1 MRWPRVRRDQSPAL
15 ALLNLTGRPC
25 CQLAPYM
32 SPDLRLEMQ
41 ISWALPTCSTRVVC
55 CPSLRRWGMA
65 RPPSKGMTC
74 SSLGKREPHNSFWQA
89 ISLCVS
95 IDASCRQSGMAAC
108 HLPVWITIE
117 RISFFLCLGSQIIWT
132 RHARFFLVLIF
143 KGVSSLAYAVLW
155 FAGTMRC
162 PRAVRTGFVLLCEIL
177 TFPVLAFAGVSTH
190 GKNAWLKVCHML
202 LICVSFLCSVTLGD
216 PVYLA
221 VFLVCENRVCLSFLI
236 LLEMCVV
243 SLM

>member
-32 SPDLRLEMQ
+32 SPDLCLEMQ

-108 HLPVWITIE
+108 HLPIWITIE
-117 RISFFLCLGSQIIWT
+117 RISFF
-132 RHARFFLVLIF
+132 
-143 KGVSSLAYAVLW
+143 SLFRIPDHLNAS
-155 FAGTMRC
+155 
-162 PRAVRTGFVLLCEIL
+162 CEIL
-177 TFPVLAFAGVSTH
+177 SGFDFQRCFFFG
-190 GKNAWLKVCHML
+190 
-202 LICVSFLCSVTLGD
+202 LCS
-216 PVYLA
+216 A
-221 VFLVCENRVCLSFLI
+221 VVCWHY
-236 LLEMCVV
+236 EMPPCCQDWFC
-243 SLM
+243 SALWNIDIPGAGFCWC